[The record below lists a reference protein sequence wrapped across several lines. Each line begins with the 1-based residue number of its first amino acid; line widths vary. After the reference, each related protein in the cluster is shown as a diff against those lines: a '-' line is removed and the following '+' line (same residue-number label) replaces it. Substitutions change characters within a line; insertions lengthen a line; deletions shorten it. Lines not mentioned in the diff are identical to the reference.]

1 MCRRHD
7 AAALACMRTV
17 TPVDR
22 RAGSCW
28 ARARPEPERSRGSR
42 WSSLRWRSSR
52 ALRLC
57 FPQCWLIITIRSD
70 TKKHPERPYTAPLHR
85 GPARA
90 ARTLQ
95 APAARVPSNGRRG
108 GQPAWLCARR
118 QVLMHRGGGTYCVS
132 RPLAISGCRAAR
144 CDALHRAA
152 RGSRLAH
159 VCCWLSAARQKT
171 QDSYE
176 NE

>member
-1 MCRRHD
+1 MSSADETIASAPSNCVS
-7 AAALACMRTV
+7 A
-17 TPVDR
+17 
-22 RAGSCW
+22 S
-28 ARARPEPERSRGSR
+28 
-42 WSSLRWRSSR
+42 WSSENR
-52 ALRLC
+52 
-57 FPQCWLIITIRSD
+57 
-70 TKKHPERPYTAPLHR
+70 ENAP
-85 GPARA
+85 
-90 ARTLQ
+90 
-95 APAARVPSNGRRG
+95 APAARVPSSCRCG

-176 NE
+176 NELASLTATATTRIHFGLRPNVKRPSPVSRRELSTDIRAGWHRRKLGFSAQLSKSAFTRGLVVS